1 MSQAVVLSKARKQ
14 NVILIFQL
22 VGVFVFVFFSLQLF
36 VFSTRFEPGS
46 LEPKKFLQPSVTV
59 SSSTPTGVELTE
71 GTARSWVLDPN
82 PVSSAARSNLT

>member
-1 MSQAVVLSKARKQ
+1 MSFSSFSLW
-14 NVILIFQL
+14 
-22 VGVFVFVFFSLQLF
+22 VFLFLFFFSLQLF